1 MNVAQ
6 LTRWTSQLEV
16 PWSTFIETLCMHLQL
31 ALPPN
36 YDVLTPETSAIH
48 CVKELVCVNDHV
60 TAAKFGRLI
69 GCFAPLDGLFL
80 HRVRRHRGVFVALRC
95 VSSITHSA
103 LEQIQWLMSLRWFH
117 GDLPTP
123 LAENLL
129 LSRVRYHRESEMAS
143 RD

>member
-80 HRVRRHRGVFVALRC
+80 HRVRRHRGVFVALRAFYHSLRVGADSMADVTSMVSWRLADAAGGELAPLTST
-95 VSSITHSA
+95 VSSRKRDGIT
-103 LEQIQWLMSLRWFH
+103 
-117 GDLPTP
+117 
-123 LAENLL
+123 
-129 LSRVRYHRESEMAS
+129 
-143 RD
+143 